1 MSRLAMPDRR
11 ETGHFLTGRW
21 LPVSGPSLFRFWFV
35 RSASPHLYDMIP
47 CLTQRSLVATFLV
60 AFCLAASPLF
70 AQKKEVE
77 RLAIQVAALQG
88 QLADI
93 QQANLETRE
102 EVKRL
107 AELVA
112 EQNALLRKS
121 AADRRQQDEAVSVG
135 LRELGERVSE
145 LAEALEAIKTQT
157 ALSLPAPL
165 DPGQTVPPADSGDAP
180 AAGAP
185 AVPPPAPRELYS
197 QAYADY
203 ARGNYDLAMQGFGEY
218 LRAYPGTDFS
228 DNAQYWI
235 GECQYGKKL
244 YAEAIESWNTL
255 LKDYPTSDKQP
266 DARVKKGMALERLG
280 RRSQALVEYRFVVDR
295 YPTSQA
301 ARIARERLNP

>member
-1 MSRLAMPDRR
+1 MMIA
-11 ETGHFLTGRW
+11 
-21 LPVSGPSLFRFWFV
+21 LPLRV
-35 RSASPHLYDMIP
+35 
-47 CLTQRSLVATFLV
+47 LVGSFLV
-60 AFCLAASPLF
+60 TSCLAATPLF
-70 AQKKEVE
+70 AANKDID
-77 RLAIQVAALQG
+77 RLAIQIAALQG
-88 QLADI
+88 QIAEI
-93 QQANLETRE
+93 QRANDEARAEL
-102 EVKRL
+102 KRL

-112 EQNALLRKS
+112 EQNALLRKG

-157 ALSLPAPL
+157 ALSLPAPT
-165 DPGQTVPPADSGDAP
+165 DPVAQTAVGAAAPVPGAP
-180 AAGAP
+180 PAP
-185 AVPPPAPRELYS
+185 AVPTQAPRELYS

-203 ARGNYDLAMQGFGEY
+203 ARGNYDLAMQGFAEY

-235 GECQYGKKL
+235 GECLYGKKL
-244 YAEAIESWNTL
+244 YAEAIDSWNIL
-255 LKDYPTSDKQP
+255 LKDYPASDKLP